1 MRQVISTYQVEY
13 TMTIGN
19 RVISECLTVYAS
31 SEFFA
36 IDKTRQELHRRF
48 SSATSVELHTSS
60 SVDNVSEYITM
71 GI

>member
-1 MRQVISTYQVEY
+1 MISPYQVEY

-19 RVISECLTVYAS
+19 RVVGDCITVYAS

-36 IDKTRQELHRRF
+36 IDKVRQELHRRF
-48 SSATSVELHTSS
+48 GSSTSIELHSSS
-60 SVDNVSEYITM
+60 SVDNAPEPITM

>member
-1 MRQVISTYQVEY
+1 MISPYQVEY

-19 RVISECLTVYAS
+19 RIVGECLTVYAS

-36 IDKTRQELHRRF
+36 IDKVRQELHRRF
-48 SSATSVELHTSS
+48 GSATSIELHASS
-60 SVDNVSEYITM
+60 SVDRVPERVTM